1 MLMPVAEMFRLFVDL
16 NQCRHIY
23 FAGCHDTGF
32 ASLLTPYRSSDRIT
46 LIKAAS
52 FHREFEDLNL
62 PIRELPSVFMST
74 PLAITKQA
82 APVQTI
88 NTKVTTTMNGTKP
101 VCKHFQKVTHF
112 FVSSIFMHRR
122 SYFIRESANLV
133 SVATSNMCRQI
144 NNWPNRQ
151 TLTRRRLN
159 NCGLLLQSWV
169 ARRNFSPP
177 RCQCRV

>member
-1 MLMPVAEMFRLFVDL
+1 MFRLFVDL

-32 ASLLTPYRSSDRIT
+32 TSLLTPYRGSDRIT

-74 PLAITKQA
+74 PLAVTKPA

-88 NTKVTTTMNGTKP
+88 NTKITNTMTGTKP
-101 VCKHFQKVTHF
+101 ICKHFQKVTH
-112 FVSSIFMHRR
+112 SLLYPIFTKAC
-122 SYFIRESANLV
+122 SCIIRESANLA

-144 NNWPNRQ
+144 NNWLDRQ
-151 TLTRRRLN
+151 TLTRHLLS
-159 NCGLLLQSWV
+159 NCGLLPQSWV
-169 ARRNFSPP
+169 ARRNFLPP
-177 RCQCRV
+177 RCQRRV